1 MEGDNLIGKKL
12 KLEDTIGIIAPSS
25 PEKPEAIKK
34 AIDFFTGK
42 GFKIK
47 LGKHVYDKRGFLA
60 GKDEDRAEDIMDMFK
75 NKDVDIILCARG
87 GYGSMRTLPYIDFDV
102 IKNNPKIFIGFSDI
116 TSFLNSFYSRAGLI
130 TFHGPMFTSNFEDNY
145 TVESFF
151 NTIMKGTAPYE
162 ISNPPEIQLNCAVK
176 GNAKGHLVGGNLSLI
191 SNTLGTPYEVDFK
204 NNILF
209 IEDVHEEPYA
219 LDRMLTHLELSG
231 KLNECS
237 GFILGQFKNCTLP
250 HYKRSLTLDEVFQ
263 DKILSLNKPTLTNF
277 MSGHDYPKLTLPIGA
292 YALMDANK
300 GTIKINEAV
309 VI

>member
-1 MEGDNLIGKKL
+1 MIGKKL
-12 KLEDTIGIIAPSS
+12 ELGGTIGIIAPSS
-25 PEKPEAIKK
+25 PEKSDAIKN
-34 AIDFFTGK
+34 ATDFFTSK

-75 NKDVDIILCARG
+75 DKDVDIILCARG
-87 GYGSMRTLPYIDFDV
+87 GYGSMRTLPYIDFDL
-102 IKNNPKIFIGFSDI
+102 IKSNPKIFIGFSDI
-116 TSFLNSFYSRAGLI
+116 TSFLNSFYSRTGLI
-130 TFHGPMFTSNFEDNY
+130 TFHGPMFTSSFEDNY

-151 NTIMKGTAPYE
+151 NTIMKGIAPYE
-162 ISNPPEIQLNCAVK
+162 ISNPPEVKLNCAVK
-176 GNAKGHLVGGNLSLI
+176 GKAKGHLVGGNLSLI

-204 NNILF
+204 DNILF

-250 HYKRSLTLDEVFQ
+250 HYERSLTLDEVFQ

-292 YALMDANK
+292 YTLMDANK

-309 VI
+309 VV